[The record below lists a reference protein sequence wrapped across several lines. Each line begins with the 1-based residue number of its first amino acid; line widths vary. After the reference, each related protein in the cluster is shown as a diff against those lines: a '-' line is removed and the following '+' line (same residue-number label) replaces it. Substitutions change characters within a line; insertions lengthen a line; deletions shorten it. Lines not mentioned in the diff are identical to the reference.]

1 MEEYTDILPLIYS
14 EDSTRDFIGSYFNEL
29 IDKLLQGQLEQN
41 LSEYSNLLKYRQR
54 NLNEKPTPSSLNE
67 SKYLVEII

>member
-14 EDSTRDFIGSYFNEL
+14 EESSKGFFESYFNDL
-29 IDKLLQGQLEQN
+29 IDKLLAGQLEQN
-41 LSEYSNLLKYRQR
+41 LSEYSNLLQYRQR
-54 NLNEKPTPSSLNE
+54 NLIAKSTASSLNE